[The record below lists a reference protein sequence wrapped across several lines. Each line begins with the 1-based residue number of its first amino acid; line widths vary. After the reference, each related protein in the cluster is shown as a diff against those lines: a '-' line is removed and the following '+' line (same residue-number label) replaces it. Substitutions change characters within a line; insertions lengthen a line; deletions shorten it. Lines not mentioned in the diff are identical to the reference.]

1 MNTNPTELDADLN
14 DLLTR
19 WVAAD
24 QEATK
29 WTAIE
34 KQLRQSIFNRCFP
47 EPADGTGNLF
57 RLPFDK
63 TLVGD
68 YRINYTVDRG
78 LLDVIMKDATSNV
91 KPLVE
96 QIIAFE
102 PRVKPGELKKLTDDD
117 RLLVAPLLTA
127 RPGLPGL
134 EFKTT
139 SKMRRK

>member
-1 MNTNPTELDADLN
+1 MNSNPTEIDPELN

-24 QEATK
+24 KAATQ

-34 KQLRQSIFNRCFP
+34 KELRQAIFNRCFP

-78 LLDVIMKDATSNV
+78 LLDAIMKDAGSNI

-102 PRVKPGELKKLTDDD
+102 PRVKPGEVKKLSDEEK
-117 RLLVAPLLTA
+117 LLVAPLLTA
-127 RPGLPGL
+127 KPGLPGL

-139 SKMRRK
+139 SKMRRR